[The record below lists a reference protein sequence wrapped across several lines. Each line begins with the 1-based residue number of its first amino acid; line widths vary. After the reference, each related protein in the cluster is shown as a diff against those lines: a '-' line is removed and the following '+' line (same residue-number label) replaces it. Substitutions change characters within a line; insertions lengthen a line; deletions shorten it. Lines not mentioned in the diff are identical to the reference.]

1 MRNSRSSTVPIEA
14 PRIFAMKNFIAEI
27 EKKVLEG
34 EGITLAEARELLETG
49 PLELIDLLAVA
60 NRVRQ
65 QFFGDAID
73 LCSIMNAK
81 SGRCPED
88 CKFCA
93 QSAHYDGVAESY
105 PMRSV
110 EEMVGAAK
118 DAERKGV
125 HRFSIVTSGKRVNK
139 KDFAEVLEAV
149 RLIRKDTRLHQ
160 CCSLGMLS
168 AEQARALSGAG
179 VERYHHN
186 LETSESFF
194 GHICTTHSYADKLR
208 TLTFVRKAGMEIC
221 SGGII
226 GLGESPIQWMEMIF
240 FLRDWGVESIPVN
253 ILNPRPGT
261 PLGNVASRSPL
272 EVLKIIA
279 VMRLSVPRIPI
290 RIAGG
295 REVSLRD
302 LQAATMWAG
311 ASGLMVGGY
320 LTTGGRPVEADYQML
335 EDLGLRRE
343 PHAQRSCVARGEGT
357 KKRHGVH

>member
-1 MRNSRSSTVPIEA
+1 MLKERSPL
-14 PRIFAMKNFIAEI
+14 AMKHFIAAAGE
-27 EKKVLEG
+27 KVLGG
-34 EGITLAEARELLETG
+34 EGISFPEARDLLEAG
-49 PLELIDLLAVA
+49 PVDLVDLLAAA

-65 QFFGDAID
+65 HFFGDTID

-93 QSAHYDGVAESY
+93 QSAHYQGVAETY

-125 HRFSIVTSGKRVNK
+125 HRFSIVTSGKSLGK
-139 KDFAEVLEAV
+139 KDFEKVLEAT
-149 RLIRKDTRLHQ
+149 RLIRQETRLHQ

-168 AEQARALSGAG
+168 AEEAFALSEAG

-194 GHICTTHSYADKLR
+194 GRICTTHSYADKVQ
-208 TLTFVRKAGMEIC
+208 TLMLARNAGMEIC

-226 GLGESPIQWMEMIF
+226 GLGETPEQWMEMIF
-240 FLRDWGVESIPVN
+240 FLRDFGAESIPVN

-261 PLGNVASRSPL
+261 PLGSVSSRSPL
-272 EVLKIIA
+272 EVLKVIA
-279 VMRLSVPRIPI
+279 VMRLAVPRTPI

-295 REVSLRD
+295 REVNLRD
-302 LQAATMWAG
+302 LQAATIWAG

-320 LTTGGRPVEADYQML
+320 LTTGGRPVEADYRML
-335 EDLGLRRE
+335 EDLGLRRKPVPRE
-343 PHAQRSCVARGEGT
+343 
-357 KKRHGVH
+357 

>member
-1 MRNSRSSTVPIEA
+1 MEAKEVCAPGCTLLKERSLL
-14 PRIFAMKNFIAEI
+14 AMKHFIAAAG
-27 EKKVLEG
+27 EKILGG
-34 EGITLAEARELLETG
+34 EGITFAEARELLAAG
-49 PLELIDLLAVA
+49 PADLVDLLAAA

-65 QFFGDAID
+65 HFFADTID

-88 CKFCA
+88 CRFCA
-93 QSAHYDGVAESY
+93 QSAHYQGDAKTY

-110 EEMVGAAK
+110 ADMVAAAK
-118 DAERKGV
+118 DAERNGV
-125 HRFSIVTSGKRVNK
+125 HRFSIVTSGKRMGK
-139 KDFAEVLEAV
+139 KDFARVLEAA
-149 RLIRKDTRLHQ
+149 RAIRKETRLRP

-168 AEQARALSGAG
+168 AEEAGALKEAG

-194 GHICTTHSYADKLR
+194 KHICTTHSFADKVE
-208 TLTFVRKAGMEIC
+208 TLNLVRNAGMEIC

-226 GLGESPIQWMEMIF
+226 GLGETPEQWMEMVF
-240 FLRDWGVESIPVN
+240 YLRDFGVESIPVN

-261 PLGNVASRSPL
+261 PLGGVSSPSPL
-272 EVLKIIA
+272 EVLKLIA
-279 VMRLSVPRIPI
+279 VMRLAAPRTSI

-295 REVSLRD
+295 REVNLRD
-302 LQAATMWAG
+302 LQAATIWAG

-320 LTTGGRPVEADYQML
+320 LTTGGRPVEADYRML

-343 PHAQRSCVARGEGT
+343 AVSQSASGSRRMNTEPA
-357 KKRHGVH
+357 